1 MEITGF
7 DFRYENGIIYKGE
20 KEMAYLQI
28 GDDRNSLEDE
38 LESIKENERFSYED
52 IVDMILSNYDLN

>member
-7 DFRYENGIIYKGE
+7 DYRYENGIIYKGE
-20 KEMAYLQI
+20 KEIFFLQ